1 MARYKGPRGKIV
13 RKFGENIFGNPKYD
27 RLLNQKP
34 YPPGQH
40 GLSRRKLSDYAMQ
53 LREKQ
58 KVKYMYGLLEK
69 QFRLFFKKAE
79 QMKGIT
85 GENLLT
91 LLESRLDNTVYRL
104 GFAASRMQARQMVL
118 HRHITINGKV
128 VNIPSFILKKGDTI
142 QVREK
147 SRRLAMFHDALK
159 RVRAENIYPWL
170 ELDKAQLKGTFLD
183 KPQRADIPVNVQDNM
198 IVELYSK

>member
-1 MARYKGPRGKIV
+1 MARYTGAKGKIV
-13 RKFGENIFGNPKYD
+13 RKFGENIFGNPKFD
-27 RLLNQKP
+27 KLLNNKP

-40 GLSRRKLSDYAMQ
+40 GMGRKKLSDYAIQ

-79 QMKGIT
+79 RMRGVT
-85 GENLLT
+85 GENLLQ

-104 GFAASRMQARQMVL
+104 GFAVSRTQARQFVL
-118 HRHITINGKV
+118 HRHITVNGKL
-128 VNIPSFILKKGDTI
+128 VNIPSYILKPGDEV
-142 QVREK
+142 QVREN
-147 SRRLAMFHDALK
+147 SRRLGMFHDALK
-159 RVRAENIYPWL
+159 RVRAENMYPWL
-170 ELDKAQLKGTFLD
+170 ELDKAQLLGKFIE
-183 KPQRADIPVNVQDNM
+183 KPQRADIPVNVQENM

>member
-1 MARYKGPRGKIV
+1 MARYTGPRGKIA
-13 RKFGENIFGNPKYD
+13 RKFGENIFGNPKFD
-27 RLLNQKP
+27 KLLNKKP

-40 GLSRRKLSDYAMQ
+40 GQARRKLSDYALQ

-58 KVKYMYGLLEK
+58 KLKYMYGMLEK
-69 QFRLFFKKAE
+69 QFRIFFKKAE
-79 QMKGIT
+79 RMKGVT
-85 GENLLT
+85 GENLLQ

-104 GFAASRMQARQMVL
+104 GFAVSRAQARQMVV
-118 HRHITINGKV
+118 HRHIMVNGKV
-128 VNIPSFILKKGDTI
+128 VNIPSYILKPGDVV

-147 SRRLAMFHDALK
+147 SRRLSMFHDALK

-170 ELDKAQLKGTFLD
+170 ELDKAQMKGTFVE
-183 KPQRADIPVNVQDNM
+183 KPQRADIPVNVQENM

>member
-1 MARYKGPRGKIV
+1 MARYTGPKGKIV
-13 RKFGENIFGNPKYD
+13 RKFGENIFGNPKFD
-27 RLLNQKP
+27 KLLNKKS

-40 GLSRRKLSDYAMQ
+40 GTSRKKLSDYALQ

-79 QMKGIT
+79 RMKGVT
-85 GENLLT
+85 GENLLM
-91 LLESRLDNTVYRL
+91 LLESRLDNTVFRL
-104 GFAASRMQARQMVL
+104 GFAVSRSQARQMVL
-118 HRHITINGKV
+118 HRHITVNDRL
-128 VNIPSFILKKGDTI
+128 VNIPSFILKPGDVI
-142 QVREK
+142 QVREG
-147 SRRLAMFHDALK
+147 SRRLSMFHDALK

-170 ELDKAQLKGTFLD
+170 ELDKAQLTGKFIE
-183 KPQRADIPVNVQDNM
+183 KPHREDIPVNVQENM

>member
-1 MARYKGPRGKIV
+1 MGKYTGPKGKIV

-27 RLLNQKP
+27 KLLNKKP

-58 KVKYMYGLLEK
+58 KLKYMYGLLEK
-69 QFRLFFKKAE
+69 QFRLYFKKAE
-79 QMKGIT
+79 RMKGIT
-85 GENLLT
+85 GENLLQ

-104 GFAASRMQARQMVL
+104 GFAVTRMQSRQMVL
-118 HRHITINGKV
+118 HRHITVNDKI
-128 VNIPSFILKKGDTI
+128 VNIPSYILKTGDVI

-147 SRRLAMFHDALK
+147 SRRHAMFHDALK
-159 RVRAENIYPWL
+159 KARAEKIYPWL
-170 ELDKAQLKGTFLD
+170 NLDKAQLSGTFLE
-183 KPQRADIPVNVQDNM
+183 KPQRADIPVNVQENM

>member
-1 MARYKGPRGKIV
+1 MGKYTGPKGKIV

-27 RLLNQKP
+27 KLLNKKP

-58 KVKYMYGLLEK
+58 KLKYMYGLLEK
-69 QFRLFFKKAE
+69 QFRLYFKKAE
-79 QMKGIT
+79 RMKGIT
-85 GENLLT
+85 GENLLQ

-104 GFAASRMQARQMVL
+104 GFAITRMQSRQMVL
-118 HRHITINGKV
+118 HRHITVNDKI
-128 VNIPSFILKKGDTI
+128 VNIPSYILKTGDVI

-147 SRRLAMFHDALK
+147 SRRHAMFHDALK
-159 RVRAENIYPWL
+159 KARAEKIYPWL
-170 ELDKAQLKGTFLD
+170 NLDKAQLSGTFLE
-183 KPQRADIPVNVQDNM
+183 KPQRADIPVNVQENM

>member
-1 MARYKGPRGKIV
+1 MARYTGPKGKIV
-13 RKFGENIFGNPKYD
+13 RKFGENIFGNPKFD
-27 RLLNQKP
+27 KLLNKKP

-40 GLSRRKLSDYAMQ
+40 GLGRRKLSDYAIQ

-58 KVKYMYGLLEK
+58 KLKYMYGLLEK
-69 QFRLFFKKAE
+69 QFRNTFKKAE
-79 QMKGIT
+79 RMKGVT
-85 GENLLT
+85 GENLLQ

-104 GFAASRMQARQMVL
+104 GFAVSRIQARQMVL
-118 HRHITINGKV
+118 HRHITVNDRV
-128 VNIPSFILKKGDTI
+128 VNIPAYTLKPGDVV

-159 RVRAENIYPWL
+159 KVRVENIYPWL
-170 ELDKAQLKGTFLD
+170 ELDKPQMLGKIID
-183 KPQRADIPVNVQDNM
+183 KPQREDIPVNIQENM

>member
-1 MARYKGPRGKIV
+1 MARYTGAKGKIV
-13 RKFGENIFGNPKYD
+13 RKFGENIFGNPKFD
-27 RLLNQKP
+27 KLLNNKP

-40 GLSRRKLSDYAMQ
+40 GMARKKPSDYAIQ

-69 QFRLFFKKAE
+69 QFRIFFKKAE
-79 QMKGIT
+79 RMKGVT
-85 GENLLT
+85 GENLLQ
-91 LLESRLDNTVYRL
+91 LLESRIDNTVFRL
-104 GFAASRMQARQMVL
+104 GFAVSRTQARQMVL
-118 HRHITINGKV
+118 HRHITVNGKI
-128 VNIPSFILKKGDTI
+128 VNIPSYILKPGDVV
-142 QVREK
+142 QVHEK

-170 ELDKAQLKGTFLD
+170 ELDKAQLMGKFAD
-183 KPQRADIPVNVQDNM
+183 KPQRADIPVNVQENM

>member
-1 MARYKGPRGKIV
+1 MARYTGAKGKIV
-13 RKFGENIFGNPKYD
+13 RKFGENIFGNPKFD
-27 RLLNQKP
+27 KLLSAKP

-40 GLSRRKLSDYAMQ
+40 GLSRRKMSDYALQ

-58 KVKYMYGLLEK
+58 KLKYTYGLLEK

-79 QMKGIT
+79 RMKGVT
-85 GENLLT
+85 GENLLQ

-104 GFAASRMQARQMVL
+104 GFAVSRTQARQFVL
-118 HRHITINGKV
+118 HRHITVNGKV
-128 VNIPSFILKKGDTI
+128 VNIPSYILKPGDVI

-147 SRRLAMFHDALK
+147 SRRLGMFHEALK
-159 RVRAENIYPWL
+159 RVRAENMYSWL
-170 ELDKAQLKGTFLD
+170 ELDKAQMKGAFLD
-183 KPQRADIPVNVQDNM
+183 KPQRENIPVNVDESM